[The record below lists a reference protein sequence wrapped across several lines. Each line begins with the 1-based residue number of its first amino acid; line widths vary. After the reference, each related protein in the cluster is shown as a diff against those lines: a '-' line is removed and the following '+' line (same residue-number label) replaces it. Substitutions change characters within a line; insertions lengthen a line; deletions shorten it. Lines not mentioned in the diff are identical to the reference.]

1 MMMTKKTLV
10 VLTSRANQIKNKNK
24 TNKTNK
30 RERRTFGEAGE
41 MLFVFGFGTP

>member
-24 TNKTNK
+24 TNK
-30 RERRTFGEAGE
+30 RERRTFGQAGE